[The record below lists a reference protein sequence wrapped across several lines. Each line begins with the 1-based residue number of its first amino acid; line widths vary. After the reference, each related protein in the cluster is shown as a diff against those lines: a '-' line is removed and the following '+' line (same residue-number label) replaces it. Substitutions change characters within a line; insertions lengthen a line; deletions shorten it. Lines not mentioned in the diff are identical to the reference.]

1 MNVIKILRDSNIKDE
16 EYKNTSIIQFIKII
30 IKIIVSMKEL
40 FGNSKIQFF
49 QLDENKFPKIIK
61 TRRESV
67 KSIITYILAY
77 LIINDKDT

>member
-1 MNVIKILRDSNIKDE
+1 
-16 EYKNTSIIQFIKII
+16 
-30 IKIIVSMKEL
+30 MKEL
-40 FGNSKIQFF
+40 FGNSKIQFY

-67 KSIITYILAY
+67 KAIITYILAN

>member
-1 MNVIKILRDSNIKDE
+1 
-16 EYKNTSIIQFIKII
+16 
-30 IKIIVSMKEL
+30 MKEL

-49 QLDENKFPKIIK
+49 QLNENKFPKIIK

-67 KSIITYILAY
+67 KAIITYILAY